1 MCFDV
6 EELVLWAMSS
16 MIGEIAVTKIG
27 TVCDSELNES

>member
-1 MCFDV
+1 MLG
-6 EELVLWAMSS
+6 EALVLKAMFS